1 MLNITYVYVV
11 LALAKHERC
20 MAWNGILVIKP
31 APSPADPTDCDL
43 LERFC
48 SCKFI
53 DVHPRL
59 QKGITWCRQN
69 GTALR
74 SQLIKKSVWFESVHV
89 KRSLPV

>member
-1 MLNITYVYVV
+1 VV
-11 LALAKHERC
+11 FASAKHERC

-53 DVHPRL
+53 DDHPPPCE
-59 QKGITWCRQN
+59 K
-69 GTALR
+69 
-74 SQLIKKSVWFESVHV
+74 E
-89 KRSLPV
+89 